1 MSLLRIRKPWLK
13 FRAKLL
19 DFYFFLLKY
28 SLPTEATLEATQT
41 PVATGATG
49 GNTKLATVPTAQPA
63 LRKELAAGRRSV
75 TQFFWSAAVLKE
87 RELMVMFVELNSEF
101 VYSQAA
107 SPCALEPASAP
118 ALRPLPAPSACA
130 VGRALQGEQFQVHGV
145 AVIMVTGCVDN
156 LGLPTGSIE
165 DNTYPHSV

>member
-13 FRAKLL
+13 FRTKLL

-101 VYSQAA
+101 V
-107 SPCALEPASAP
+107 
-118 ALRPLPAPSACA
+118 
-130 VGRALQGEQFQVHGV
+130 
-145 AVIMVTGCVDN
+145 
-156 LGLPTGSIE
+156 
-165 DNTYPHSV
+165 